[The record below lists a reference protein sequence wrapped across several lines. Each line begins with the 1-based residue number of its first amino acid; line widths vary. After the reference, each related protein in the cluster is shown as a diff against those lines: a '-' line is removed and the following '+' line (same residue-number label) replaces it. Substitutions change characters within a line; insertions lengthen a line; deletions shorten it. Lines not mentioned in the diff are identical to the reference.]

1 MNKNNYSTILDFGQS
16 KLRLGVYNEKLDHV
30 YSTSRNI
37 IEKGNY
43 EEYSKTIDL
52 IIRDSE
58 KKISDHLENIIVLYD
73 SSEIYSIDL
82 SIKKDFDQK
91 VDKKRKEDDEYNDKK
106 EEIRAKFKSLLHE
119 SFLDE
124 IKGIG
129 LTRKK
134 KLLIHFGSV
143 RNIN

>member
-1 MNKNNYSTILDFGQS
+1 MNKNNYSTILDLGQS

-52 IIRDSE
+52 IIRDAE

-73 SSEIYSIDL
+73 SSEIFSIDL

-91 VDKKRKEDDEYNDKK
+91 VL
-106 EEIRAKFKSLLHE
+106 FKDINSSLILE
-119 SFLDE
+119 SNQL
-124 IKGIG
+124 IKNSYI
-129 LTRKK
+129 KDNI
-134 KLLIHFGSV
+134 IHFI
-143 RNIN
+143 INKHIIDG